1 MCQNRE
7 IKSILT
13 KRIVCVPVSSTPH
26 GILNPLLWRHNG
38 RRSVSNHQTHDCL
51 LKHLFRRR
59 SKKASKL
66 RVTGLCTGNSPGTG
80 EFPAQMVSNAENVSI
95 WWRHHVY
102 ISESFFFG
110 LWPPFVNN
118 GLDSLKRRRLM
129 PQSHHTPW
137 LRTGCSRAVV
147 NKNRT
152 STHAART
159 GPVRRRTN
167 FASPYGARI
176 QFYKCMHYKF
186 TGPVRVWSSLTAPE
200 QPVRSNTT
208 PVRDFYKLRLCQF
221 PHVSVRVPYGTLAGA
236 ARDRTGPVG
245 IEKHYIFS
253 YGARTTP
260 ARGPRGVLLI
270 IRWNHKCAA
279 VSNRTGPV
287 VWCDHENS
295 NILHF

>member
-1 MCQNRE
+1 MFLCRAHRTAFWIHYCDVITGAVASQITR
-7 IKSILT
+7 LT
-13 KRIVCVPVSSTPH
+13 IVYSNIYSDADQRKHQSSASQAFVRGIHRGPGNSLHKWSVTRKMFPFDDVTMFTYLRVSSLGYDLLLSIMVFIH
-26 GILNPLLWRHNG
+26 WKDAVLCLNHITLPGSVRAVPGLLWTKIVRPPTG
-38 RRSVSNHQTHDCL
+38 PV
-51 LKHLFRRR
+51 
-59 SKKASKL
+59 
-66 RVTGLCTGNSPGTG
+66 RVPCGAVQIL
-80 EFPAQMVSNAENVSI
+80 
-95 WWRHHVY
+95 
-102 ISESFFFG
+102 
-110 LWPPFVNN
+110 PP
-118 GLDSLKRRRLM
+118 
-129 PQSHHTPW
+129 
-137 LRTGCSRAVV
+137 
-147 NKNRT
+147 
-152 STHAART
+152 RT
-159 GPVRRRTN
+159 GPV
-167 FASPYGARI
+167 

-200 QPVRSNTT
+200 QPVRPNTT